1 MPDWKIALA
10 IGVLMWTF
18 TSSGWAQQQ
27 FIYPGRGQSQAQQDQ
42 DKYQCSQWASQ
53 QTGFDP
59 TMPPPVPQASAPPPP
74 GMYGG
79 AFRGAALGAIGGSFG
94 GNAGRGAAMGAAMG
108 GLFGMIRRNR
118 YAQEQ
123 EYNADQQT
131 SDYLNQRAGYFRAED
146 ACLTGRGYTVN

>member
-1 MPDWKIALA
+1 MPDWKCSFT
-10 IGVLMWTF
+10 IGLLMLTGAH
-18 TSSGWAQQQ
+18 SAWAQQQ
-27 FIYPGRGQSQAQQDQ
+27 FIYPDRGQSQAQQDK

-59 TMPPPVPQASAPPPP
+59 TVPPPIPQASAPPPP

-79 AFRGAALGAIGGSFG
+79 AFRGAAFGAIGGAIG
-94 GNAGRGAAMGAAMG
+94 GNAGRGAAIGAGMGA
-108 GLFGMIRRNR
+108 LFGAIRRNR

-131 SDYLNQRAGYFRAED
+131 SAYLNQRAGYFRAED